1 MHTQLVHC
9 FFRLIH
15 ITFKFTIISAM
26 HFKGFIFDFNGTLFW
41 DTPLHNKAWSLFLEK
56 HGYSLSDDEMAHV
69 IHGKMNKDILPA
81 IFQTALSLPEIASL
95 ADEKERIYRELCLE
109 GGMALAPGAVT
120 LLNEL
125 VAMNIK
131 CAIATASP
139 AVNVEFYV
147 DQFDLHRW
155 FAPNAIVCDNGT
167 FKSKPHPDLFLEA
180 ARQINIPPSSC
191 IVAEDS
197 LAGIQAAK
205 NAGAGKIFCVSPVT
219 SIPVDSSIE
228 IIHHFG
234 QINLPLLLN

>member
-1 MHTQLVHC
+1 MEQ
-9 FFRLIH
+9 
-15 ITFKFTIISAM
+15 
-26 HFKGFIFDFNGTLFW
+26 
-41 DTPLHNKAWSLFLEK
+41 

-69 IHGKMNKDILPA
+69 IHGKMNKDILPS
-81 IFQTALSLPEIASL
+81 IFQRELGLAEIATL

-109 GGMALAPGAVT
+109 GGIALAPGAVA
-120 LLNEL
+120 LLDKL
-125 VAMNIK
+125 VGMNIK

-147 DQFDLHRW
+147 EQFDLHRW

-180 ARQINIPPSSC
+180 ARQINESPNSC
-191 IVAEDS
+191 VVAEDS

-219 SIPVDSSIE
+219 SIQVDSSIE
-228 IIHHFG
+228 IISHFG
-234 QINLPLLLN
+234 QINLAIFD